1 MMDRR
6 GRLAESRL
14 YLVTGPQP
22 ASFLDEVLSAGVDVV
37 QLRDKTGE
45 AADIL
50 RAASIFRDA
59 CDRHGALFVINDRA
73 DLALAAG
80 ADGLHIGQTDLPP
93 NLARRLVGDEMLIG
107 LSTHT
112 PEQMHRAV
120 EAPVDYFC
128 VGPVFETPTKPG
140 REATGYDLVRLAAKE
155 APEKPWF
162 AIGGIDE
169 SNGADVAEA
178 GASRIVVV
186 RAVTQAP
193 DPAAAAARLRSHL
206 SRLLAK
212 GVVAGYHRG
221 RRGSVCDG

>member
-1 MMDRR
+1 MMDRHA
-6 GRLAESRL
+6 RLAASRL

-22 ASFLDEVLSAGVDVV
+22 ASFLDEVLHAGVDVV

-50 RAASIFRDA
+50 RAATIFRDA
-59 CDRHGALFVINDRA
+59 CDRHDALFVINDRA

-93 NLARRLVGDEMLIG
+93 SAARQLVGEDILIG

-112 PEQMHRAV
+112 PEQMHRAG

-155 APEKPWF
+155 APAKPWF
-162 AIGGIDE
+162 AIGGIDT
-169 SNGADVAEA
+169 SNVADVVEA

-186 RAVTQAP
+186 RAITQAR
-193 DPAAAAARLRSHL
+193 DPAEAVGRLRSSL
-206 SRLLAK
+206 S
-212 GVVAGYHRG
+212 
-221 RRGSVCDG
+221 